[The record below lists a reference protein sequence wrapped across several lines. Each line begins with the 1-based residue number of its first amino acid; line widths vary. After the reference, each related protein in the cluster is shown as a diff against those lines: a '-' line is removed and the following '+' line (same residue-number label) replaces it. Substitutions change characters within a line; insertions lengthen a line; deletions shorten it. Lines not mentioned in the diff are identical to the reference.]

1 MASHE
6 YQITVFSPEGKLHQ
20 IEYAFKAIKS
30 SGLTSLAVR
39 GKDCC
44 IMVSQKKVSD
54 LMMDPSTVTNLYP
67 ITPNIGCMVTGREAD
82 GRAWMMR
89 LRQEAFE
96 YLQDNGNQIPADVLA
111 MKAADIAQLYT
122 QKSGMR
128 AYGVELTLCG
138 YDLSKGPLLYK
149 VDPAG
154 HYIGYFACSSG
165 LKEQEAQNELEKFHR
180 EKKGFADK
188 EMAEMMKVAIVSL
201 QNTLGL
207 DFKSTDV
214 EVGVVD
220 KNKVFRML
228 SPREIENHLNVVQRF
243 D

>member
-6 YQITVFSPEGKLHQ
+6 FQITVFSPEGKLHQ

-30 SGLTSLAVR
+30 SGLTSLSVR
-39 GKDCC
+39 GKDCSVM
-44 IMVSQKKVSD
+44 ISQKKVAD
-54 LMMDPSTVTNLYP
+54 LMIDPSTVTNIYTV
-67 ITPNIGCMVTGREAD
+67 TPGIGCMVTGREAD

-96 YLQDNGNQIPADVLA
+96 YLQDNGSDIPVDVLA

-138 YDLSKGPLLYK
+138 FDRAKGPLLYK

-154 HYIGYFACSSG
+154 HFVGYHACSSG
-165 LKEQEAQNELEKFHR
+165 TKDQEAQNQLEKFFR
-180 EKKGFADK
+180 EQKGFADK
-188 EMAEMMKVAIVSL
+188 EMAEIVKIAIVSL

-214 EVGVVD
+214 EIGIADNSGVF
-220 KNKVFRML
+220 KML
-228 SPREIENHLNVVQRF
+228 SSKDIEAHLNVIQKF